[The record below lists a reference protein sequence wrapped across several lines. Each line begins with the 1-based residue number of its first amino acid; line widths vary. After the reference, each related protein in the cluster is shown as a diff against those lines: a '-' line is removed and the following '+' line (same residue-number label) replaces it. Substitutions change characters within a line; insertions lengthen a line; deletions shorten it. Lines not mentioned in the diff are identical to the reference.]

1 MTNWMITSKTRIEM
15 RTHEHLSMLTTM
27 IRTLNDCYDRCE
39 EEREFSKVYTLI
51 RAFRDI
57 IMTWPIADFSL
68 AYDELS
74 EWQSAY
80 MGSWESF

>member
-1 MTNWMITSKTRIEM
+1 MTSWMVTSNTRIKM
-15 RTHEHLSMLTTM
+15 KTHEHLSTLTTM
-27 IRTLNDCYDRCE
+27 IQSLNEVYERCE
-39 EEREFSKVYTLI
+39 EEREFSKVYTLLT
-51 RAFRDI
+51 AFRGI
-57 IMTWPIADFSL
+57 IMTWPLADFSL